1 VFPGD
6 RNRVRVLSPEV
17 NAWMISSAPPQVSGM
32 TSTPDTHSVDS
43 RGMEM
48 AAQIKRSTS
57 SLTSVAARLSF
68 SSSRVDEFTAA
79 PLAMSTTR
87 IDLATSKTGEIRSFQ
102 IGIAILMAPE
112 SCNHDASIRF

>member
-1 VFPGD
+1 MFPGD

-48 AAQIKRSTS
+48 AAQTVAMAAQIRRRLRSD
-57 SLTSVAARLSF
+57 AASAGRREM
-68 SSSRVDEFTAA
+68 SR
-79 PLAMSTTR
+79 S
-87 IDLATSKTGEIRSFQ
+87 ATIRPTYRRGLF
-102 IGIAILMAPE
+102 
-112 SCNHDASIRF
+112 